1 MRSLVGIS
9 LSLACRAWRL
19 GGKTLFVAVNT
30 TREPLSADV
39 TVDGQPV
46 SLALGPTEVK
56 IIENSKK
63 DKQ

>member
-1 MRSLVGIS
+1 
-9 LSLACRAWRL
+9 L

-39 TVDGQPV
+39 TVDGRPV

-56 IIENSKK
+56 IIENIRK